1 MLQKNRIILV
11 FGSPGAGKTTVITK
25 SIGNNAAYQIINI
38 GTLMKDIAMNRGYV
52 SDRDVVRYLPIKIA
66 TAIRKTAIGQI
77 EKMQGN
83 IVIDTHVS
91 VERGNRYFPGM
102 PLDAISRLTG
112 VAGIIYIDAKTADII
127 KRRKNDK
134 NRKREMESAS
144 TIDLQRSINIAM
156 ISAISAHLNISIY
169 IIENNE
175 GMLQAAEKSFKAAL
189 EDIMKEYK

>member
-1 MLQKNRIILV
+1 MPQKNRIILV

-25 SIGNNAAYQIINI
+25 SIGNNAAYRIINI
-38 GTLMKDIAMNRGYV
+38 GTLMKDIAMKKGYV
-52 SDRDVVRYLPIKIA
+52 SDRDAVRYLPIKVA

-77 EKMQGN
+77 ERMPGN
-83 IVIDTHVS
+83 IVIDTHAS

-102 PLDAISRLTG
+102 PLDAISRLDG
-112 VAGIIYIDAKTADII
+112 IVGIIYVDAKTDDII
-127 KRRKNDK
+127 KRRKSDK
-134 NRKREMESAS
+134 NRKREMESAD

-175 GMLQAAEKSFKAAL
+175 GMLQSAKKSFKAAL
-189 EDIMKEYK
+189 EDIMKEYT

>member
-83 IVIDTHVS
+83 IVIDTHAS
-91 VERGNRYFPGM
+91 VERGDRYFPGM
-102 PLDAISRLTG
+102 PLDEISRLTG
-112 VAGIIYIDAKTADII
+112 IAGIIYIDAKTDDII
-127 KRRKNDK
+127 KRRKYDK
-134 NRKREMESAS
+134 NRKREMDSS
-144 TIDLQRSINIAM
+144 RTIDLQRSINIAM
-156 ISAISAHLNISIY
+156 ISAISAHLNISVY

-175 GMLQAAEKSFKAAL
+175 GMLHTAEKNFKAAL